1 MADWNSLLDALNTS
15 VSQAFGR
22 EISYQGE
29 SGNLTALKGIF
40 QPTHESEDASP
51 GVYGALFVRLAD
63 LPAPP
68 RRGDAVTVDGTVY
81 KVFDIEA
88 DGGGGAV
95 LRLRQA

>member
-1 MADWNSLLDALNTS
+1 MGSWDRLLDSLNE
-15 VSQAFGR
+15 VAVGAFGR

-29 SGNLTALKGIF
+29 SGGMTALKGIF

-63 LPAPP
+63 LPEPP